1 MPWLKALMQDHC
13 AEQDGAVVIS
23 SATQFFWPAHDFNLP
38 RQTPIGSRLGVDP
51 LRVQVF
57 VATSLTWLTAR
68 SAPATDCFHST
79 ILS

>member
-38 RQTPIGSRLGVDP
+38 R
-51 LRVQVF
+51 
-57 VATSLTWLTAR
+57 
-68 SAPATDCFHST
+68 
-79 ILS
+79 